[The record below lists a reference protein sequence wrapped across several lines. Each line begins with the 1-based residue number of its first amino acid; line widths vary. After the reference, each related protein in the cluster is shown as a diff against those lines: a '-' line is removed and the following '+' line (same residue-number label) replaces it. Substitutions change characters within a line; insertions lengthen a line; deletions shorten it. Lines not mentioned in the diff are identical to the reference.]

1 MDNILFYIQQITP
14 SLTPLER
21 KVSTYITQNPEK
33 IPSMKISELGHLSG
47 TNSPAITRFCKKIGL
62 PGYPE
67 LKMEIA
73 KTLFESNGKGLT
85 MSLSFSNDIDLH
97 QAPEISLVIKNV
109 ITTATNSFTL
119 LGKLI
124 NEDRILKAVNMIRQ
138 ARRTL
143 IVGIGA
149 SGVVGLDLYQ
159 KLIRLGINASYNS
172 EIHLQMVSASTLGK
186 EDLAFVIS
194 YSGETTEIISIAKR
208 AKANGANVI
217 GISRIGNTSLH
228 RLSDLSLLIP
238 NTENICRNGAFVSR
252 LDQMLINDMLFYTFI
267 TQYYDEYKDK
277 VNTTWVGVSSI
288 SSKLAPP
295 KNKQIKL
302 I

>member
-1 MDNILFYIQQITP
+1 MDNILFYIQQISP
-14 SLTPLER
+14 SFTNLER
-21 KVSTYITQNPEK
+21 KVAAYITQNPDK
-33 IPSMKISELGHLSG
+33 IPFMKISELGIISG
-47 TNSPAITRFCKKIGL
+47 TNPPAITRFCKKIGL

-73 KTLFESNGKGLT
+73 KNLFQSDHKGLD
-85 MSLSFSNDIDLH
+85 MSLSFSNDIDLQ

-109 ITTATNSFTL
+109 IATATNSFTL

-124 NEDRILKAVNMIRQ
+124 NEDQILRAVEMIKQ

-143 IVGIGA
+143 IVGVGA

-159 KLIRLGINASYNS
+159 KLIRLGIAASYTA
-172 EIHLQMVSASTLGK
+172 ETHLQMVNASTLGE

-208 AKANGANVI
+208 AKACGANVI
-217 GISRIGNTSLH
+217 GVSRIENTSLH
-228 RLSDLSLLIP
+228 RMADLSLLIP

-267 TQYYDEYKDK
+267 TQYYEEYKDK
-277 VNTTWVGVSSI
+277 INNTWVGVSSI
-288 SSKLAPP
+288 SSKLTPP
-295 KNKQIKL
+295 KSKT
-302 I
+302 

>member
-1 MDNILFYIQQITP
+1 
-14 SLTPLER
+14 
-21 KVSTYITQNPEK
+21 
-33 IPSMKISELGHLSG
+33 
-47 TNSPAITRFCKKIGL
+47 
-62 PGYPE
+62 
-67 LKMEIA
+67 
-73 KTLFESNGKGLT
+73 
-85 MSLSFSNDIDLH
+85 
-97 QAPEISLVIKNV
+97 
-109 ITTATNSFTL
+109 
-119 LGKLI
+119 
-124 NEDRILKAVNMIRQ
+124 MIRQ

-295 KNKQIKL
+295 KNKPVTI
-302 I
+302 